1 MAGKKD
7 CALLQCTVFLACW
20 QLAMHCTYLQK
31 RVLLFLVRHLD
42 DAVPYHRQGGL
53 FPKKKKKKKVLLRCR
68 LKKCIM
74 DGNVR
79 AKKSFKHRSIR
90 VFVNMHHT

>member
-1 MAGKKD
+1 MMLFHIIDKAGSF
-7 CALLQCTVFLACW
+7 Q
-20 QLAMHCTYLQK
+20 
-31 RVLLFLVRHLD
+31 
-42 DAVPYHRQGGL
+42 
-53 FPKKKKKKKVLLRCR
+53 KKKKVLLRCR